1 MEALNLK
8 HRFDEGINQSNH
20 QQVLNYLASYF
31 SIKLN
36 EAHDL
41 NRSGVEA
48 FIAKRFDQ
56 VYGAKLSY
64 FMPYLL
70 SAERE
75 GKIRGAVGFQ
85 PAKHT
90 PLFLEA
96 YLDKPIEST
105 LSQKLSRNVDRDL
118 IVEIGNL
125 ASISPKVTQTLFTLL
140 SDIISQS
147 GYSWVV
153 FTANS
158 AVLAWMKSIQL
169 PCFVLAEADPS
180 HLHDKGRSWGSYYQ
194 DKPLVLA
201 CNVDQGHHQVLNHE
215 TSLFLRHTYQQII
228 SKVALKVRPL

>member
-8 HRFDEGINQSNH
+8 HTFDDGFSQSNH

-36 EAHDL
+36 EVHDL
-41 NRSGVEA
+41 NRLTVEG
-48 FIAKRFDQ
+48 FISKRFYQ
-56 VYGAKLSY
+56 AYGAKLSY

-70 SAERE
+70 SAERD

-85 PAKHT
+85 PAKLAQ
-90 PLFLEA
+90 LFLEA
-96 YLDKPIEST
+96 YLEQPIEST
-105 LSQKLSRNVDRDL
+105 LSRHLSSTVERDS

-125 ASISPKVTQTLFTLL
+125 ASISPKVTQTLFTIL

-158 AVLAWMKSIQL
+158 TVLAWMNSIQL
-169 PCFVLAEADPS
+169 PCFVIAEADPS
-180 HLHDKGRSWGSYYQ
+180 HLQDKGKSWGSYYQ
-194 DKPLVLA
+194 DKPIVLA
-201 CNVDQGHHQVLNHE
+201 CNVAQGHHQVLSQE

-228 SKVALKVRPL
+228 SKVALKVKP